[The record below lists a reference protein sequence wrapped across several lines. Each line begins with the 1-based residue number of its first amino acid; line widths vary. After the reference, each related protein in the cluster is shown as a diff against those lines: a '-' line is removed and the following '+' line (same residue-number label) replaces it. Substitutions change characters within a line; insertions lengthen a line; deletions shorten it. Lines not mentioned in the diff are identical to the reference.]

1 MPNVVTPFTRR
12 NKPQSKTSS
21 APRHRREGW
30 FDDQDQWHESDE
42 HSQPSTHASH

>member
-12 NKPQSKTSS
+12 KKSKTQTET

-30 FDDQDQWHESDE
+30 FDDQDLWHDSDE
-42 HSQPSTHASH
+42 HAEPVAQS